1 MKKIILSM
9 MAACA
14 MLFATSCENGDVEFD
29 DFDYQTVSFAK
40 QTPVRTIVLG
50 ESEYPNELDNQ
61 HKFKL
66 QVTLGGS
73 RNLNKEHKVKIVVDN
88 GLCDGLTFSDGHQVT
103 PLPAEYYQLPSDI
116 ITIPAGKAWDGIE
129 VQLTDAFFADP
140 KALSLNYV
148 LPVRIVEALD
158 GDSILAGQKKQNVE
172 NPVWQNA
179 ANWDVAPQNYQLLA
193 LVYKNPYHGAW
204 ISHGTDNIDFDG
216 TTSEV
221 NREAEYFER
230 NEIRY
235 LTTNSLLSSNYNV
248 STLVPITTI
257 NSDGNE
263 ESSSATL
270 TSTLKLD
277 FDNAGNIVVSTAN
290 TDAMNVPKSSTNATW
305 TYTVSGTGK
314 WEQHAAKKAW
324 ADKDRDQIT
333 LDYVLTFFYSDKG
346 VQHVKKYTCHDI
358 LVFRD
363 HQKNFENFDITYN
376 K

>member
-1 MKKIILSM
+1 M
-9 MAACA
+9 
-14 MLFATSCENGDVEFD
+14 
-29 DFDYQTVSFAK
+29 
-40 QTPVRTIVLG
+40 
-50 ESEYPNELDNQ
+50 
-61 HKFKL
+61 
-66 QVTLGGS
+66 
-73 RNLNKEHKVKIVVDN
+73 NKEHKVKIVVDN

-277 FDNAGNIVVSTAN
+277 FGNIVVSTAN

-363 HQKNFENFDITYN
+363 HQENFENFDITYN